1 MTARLLERQRRTFD
15 SLVESG
21 TYSAGFDH
29 APKAKS
35 FASSVLA
42 AVDARLPRRAP
53 LTVLD
58 CGCGTGAWLSFLHGW
73 LTEAGRPDI
82 RLCGFDLSQRMID
95 VAREKLQT
103 LAATADL
110 RTGDVLERQS
120 YAFEGVSAG
129 FDLIFTYDVV
139 QQVPRQ
145 RQAEACRM
153 IVAALAPAGLA
164 LIFDNDSAT
173 RFGRRMALR
182 KMLTRY
188 CGLRLVPRYYC
199 NASYPPLAQIQQ
211 GFDSGRLTRARIM
224 VRADGVKR
232 AMIVERQAVTGE
244 PGAPQ
249 QEEHPGS

>member
-15 SLVESG
+15 SLVDNG
-21 TYSAGFDH
+21 IYSAGFDH

-42 AVDARLPRRAP
+42 AVGPRLPRRVP

-58 CGCGTGAWLSFLHGW
+58 CGCGTGAWLSFLHHW
-73 LTEAGRPDI
+73 LTQAGMADI

-95 VAREKLQT
+95 VARDRLQA
-103 LAATADL
+103 LAVPADL
-110 RTGDVLERQS
+110 RTGNVLERQS
-120 YAFEGVSAG
+120 FAFEGVSAG

-145 RQAEACRM
+145 RQVEACKM
-153 IVAALAPAGLA
+153 MVTALAPAGWA

-182 KMLTRY
+182 KILTRY

-211 GFDSGRLTRARIM
+211 DFDSSPLTRARIM
-224 VRADGVKR
+224 VRADGIKR
-232 AMIVERQAVTGE
+232 AMIVQRHAVIGE

-249 QEEHPGS
+249 QAERPGS